1 MMTTSRPKVSVFMP
15 VYNAG
20 IDLIEAVQS
29 ILDQTFSD
37 FEFVIV
43 NDGSTDN
50 SMELLQQFNDSRIR
64 IINNDG
70 NKGLIASLNIGLE
83 LCVGEYIV
91 RMDQDDISLPT
102 RIEKQVEFMDQH
114 PEYGLIGSWFQDFG
128 DNIESK
134 LVCYSS
140 DDTQIRIRHLYQTH
154 ISHPTALLRNSVIKE
169 NNLKFDPAFVHGE
182 DYEFWVRM
190 SAYCKLSNIP
200 ELLVLKRDHIHNI
213 TNKYAQTM
221 QDTCAKVKLKQF
233 HQMGVELQVD
243 DVNLYSKFADG
254 EWAFNIEEMDKLTQ
268 LLEKIKRANE
278 QSEFILPVVYNNYLA
293 EKLFHL
299 CYNNTAIGKQG
310 WKRFQSS
317 SLKAHYHSNSFE
329 KVKFRIKSLL
339 A

>member
-1 MMTTSRPKVSVFMP
+1 METQTPKVSVFMP

-29 ILDQTFSD
+29 ILNQTYTD

-50 SMELLQQFNDSRIR
+50 SIELLQQFTDSRIR

-83 LCVGEYIV
+83 LCKGKYIV

-114 PEYGLIGSWFQDFG
+114 PEYGLIGTWFQDFG

-140 DDTQIRIRHLYQTH
+140 DDIQIRIRHLYQTH
-154 ISHPTALLRNSVIKE
+154 ISHPTALLRNSVIKA
-169 NNLKFDPAFVHGE
+169 NNLKFDPNFVHGE

-233 HQMGVELQVD
+233 HQMGVELHVD

-268 LLEKIKRANE
+268 LLEKMKRANE
-278 QSEFILPVVYNNYLA
+278 QSEFILPDVYNNYLA
-293 EKLFHL
+293 AKLFHL

-317 SLKAHYHSNSFE
+317 SLKAHYHSNFFE

>member
-1 MMTTSRPKVSVFMP
+1 MNSPTPKVSVFMP

-29 ILDQTFSD
+29 ILDQTFTD

-50 SMELLQQFNDSRIR
+50 SIELLQQFNDKRIR

-83 LCVGEYIV
+83 LCKGEYIV

-169 NNLKFDPAFVHGE
+169 HNLKFDPAFVHGE

-190 SAYCKLSNIP
+190 SSYCKLSNIP

-233 HQMGVELQVD
+233 HQMGLELHID
-243 DVNLYSKFADG
+243 EVNLYSKFADG
-254 EWAFNIEEMDKLTQ
+254 DWAFNLEEMDTLTQ

-278 QSEFILPVVYNNYLA
+278 LSGFLIPNKYNNYLA
-293 EKLFHL
+293 AKLFHL

-310 WKRFQSS
+310 WKIFQSS
-317 SLKAHYHSNSFE
+317 SLRGYYNSNSFE
-329 KVKFRIKSLL
+329 KVRFRIKSLL
-339 A
+339 S

>member
-1 MMTTSRPKVSVFMP
+1 METQTPKVSVFMP

-29 ILDQTFSD
+29 ILDQTFTD

-50 SMELLQQFNDSRIR
+50 SIELLQQFNDNRIR
-64 IINNDG
+64 IVNNDE
-70 NKGLIASLNIGLE
+70 NKGLIASLNIGLD

-102 RIEKQVEFMDQH
+102 RIEKQVEFMNQH

-128 DNIESK
+128 DNIKSK

-169 NNLKFDPAFVHGE
+169 HNLKFDPAFVHGE

-190 SAYCKLSNIP
+190 SSYCKLSNIP

-233 HQMGVELQVD
+233 HQMGLELHVD

-254 EWAFNIEEMDKLTQ
+254 DWAFNFEEMDTLTQ

-278 QSEFILPVVYNNYLA
+278 QSGFLIPNKYNNYLA
-293 EKLFHL
+293 AKLFHL

-310 WKRFQSS
+310 WNIFQSS
-317 SLKAHYHSNSFE
+317 SLRGYYNSNSFE
-329 KVKFRIKSLL
+329 KVRFRIKSLL

>member
-1 MMTTSRPKVSVFMP
+1 MNFPTPKVSVFMP

-29 ILDQTFSD
+29 ILDQTFTD

-50 SMELLQQFNDSRIR
+50 SMELLQKFNDSRIR

-91 RMDQDDISLPT
+91 RMDQDDISLPS

-128 DNIESK
+128 DNIETK

-154 ISHPTALLRNSVIKE
+154 ISHPTALLRNSVIKAH
-169 NNLKFDPAFVHGE
+169 NLRFDPAFVHGE

-233 HQMGVELQVD
+233 HQMGLELHAD

-254 EWAFNIEEMDKLTQ
+254 EWAFNKAEMDTLAQ

-278 QSEFILPVVYNNYLA
+278 QSCFILPTVYNNYLA
-293 EKLFHL
+293 AKFFHL

-317 SLKAHYHSNSFE
+317 SFPAYYHSNSFE

>member
-1 MMTTSRPKVSVFMP
+1 MESKTPKVSVFMP

-29 ILDQTFSD
+29 ILDQTFTD

-50 SMELLQQFNDSRIR
+50 SMELLQKFNDSRIR

-154 ISHPTALLRNSVIKE
+154 ISHPTALIRNSVIKAH
-169 NNLKFDPAFVHGE
+169 NLKFDPAFVHGE

-213 TNKYAQTM
+213 TNKFSQTM

-233 HQMGVELQVD
+233 SKMGLNLDIDEIE
-243 DVNLYSKFADG
+243 LYSRFANG
-254 EWAFNIEEMDKLTQ
+254 EWSFPIKEMEILTI
-268 LLEKIKRANE
+268 LIDRIKSSNE
-278 QSEFILPVVYNNYLA
+278 VSQFIPVDEFNNYLSA
-293 EKLFHL
+293 KFFHL
-299 CYNNTAIGKQG
+299 CYNSRLIGKQG
-310 WKRFQSS
+310 WKRFFGSA
-317 SLKAHYHSNSFE
+317 LSNNYKPGFAT

>member
-1 MMTTSRPKVSVFMP
+1 METQTPKVSVFMP

-29 ILDQTFSD
+29 ILNQTYTD

-50 SMELLQQFNDSRIR
+50 SIELLQQFTDSRIR

-83 LCVGEYIV
+83 LCIGEYIV

-114 PEYGLIGSWFQDFG
+114 PEYGLIGTWFQDFG

-140 DDTQIRIRHLYQTH
+140 DDIQIRIRHLYQTH
-154 ISHPTALLRNSVIKE
+154 ISHPTALLRNSVIKA
-169 NNLKFDPAFVHGE
+169 NNLKFDPNFVHGE

-221 QDTCAKVKLKQF
+221 QDTCAKVKQKQF
-233 HQMGVELQVD
+233 SKMGLDLNTDEIEL
-243 DVNLYSKFADG
+243 YTRFANG
-254 EWAFNIEEMDKLTQ
+254 EWSFSSEEMKILYI
-268 LLEKIKRANE
+268 LLEKIKMSNE
-278 QSEFILPVVYNNYLA
+278 NSHFIPFDEFNKYLSW
-293 EKLFHL
+293 KFFHL
-299 CYNNTAIGKQG
+299 CYNSRLIGKHG
-310 WKRFQSS
+310 WNIFHSS
-317 SLKAHYHSNSFE
+317 SFRAYYHANSFE
-329 KVKFRIKSLL
+329 KIKFRIKSLL